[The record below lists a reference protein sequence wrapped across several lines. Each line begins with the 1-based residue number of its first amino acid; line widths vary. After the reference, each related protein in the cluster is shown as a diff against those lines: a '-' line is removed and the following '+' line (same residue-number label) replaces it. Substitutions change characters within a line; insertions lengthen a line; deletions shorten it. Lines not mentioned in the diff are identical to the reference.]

1 MKKAN
6 HLSRCVKGTLRNMD
20 NVVGN
25 FVTCTDGRYGGF
37 KNVKFMSQHG
47 NEAEP

>member
-37 KNVKFMSQHG
+37 KFMSQHG
-47 NEAEP
+47 NEAGP